1 MWTDGPLDGT
11 LVRGDTASVLRA
23 EDIPENAGRTFLRNV
38 GFCLLLSHLGRKEYW
53 EKNPSIILRE
63 LINRKSS
70 AWGQVVG
77 CCMVVNLRVP

>member
-23 EDIPENAGRTFLRNV
+23 EDIPENTGRRFLRNV

-53 EKNPSIILRE
+53 EKIHPLYYGNL
-63 LINRKSS
+63 LIGR
-70 AWGQVVG
+70 AQEWGQVVG
-77 CCMVVNLRVP
+77 CFMVVNLRVP